1 MGNKVINTTSVKL
14 GIYEESTDEQLEGML
29 GDVKEMEDGR
39 KFRLCSN
46 GTGAALAA
54 GLRVQSVA
62 VDGLDDKLVVNT
74 LAAAGQ
80 KDIIVDVT
88 TSHGGHDAHA
98 LRDGYLVVNQGA
110 GEIGGF
116 YKIKDNT
123 VMVADSTATISLY
136 DDLTE
141 ALPVT
146 DDEVTICKNPYKA
159 VLLDVLT
166 APIAGVPLI
175 NVTISTSTTTYYFWA
190 LFEGFGPAIAS
201 AATIAAG
208 DELERLTGGTVRT
221 LAAGETVQFIGVS
234 YSEAAESDAIIC
246 KYA

>member
-14 GIYEESTDEQLEGML
+14 GIYEESTDTQLEGML

-46 GTGAALAA
+46 GTGAALTA
-54 GLRVQSVA
+54 GLRLQSVA
-62 VDGLDDKLVVNT
+62 VDGYDDALVVET
-74 LAAAGQ
+74 EAAEGQ
-80 KDIIVDVT
+80 KDIIVTVT

-98 LRDGYLVVNQGA
+98 LRDGYLVVNQGS
-110 GEIGGF
+110 GEIGTF

-123 VMVADSTATISLY
+123 VMVAQATATITLY

-141 ALPVT
+141 TLPVT
-146 DDEVTICKNPYKA
+146 ADEVTICKNPFKA
-159 VLLDVLT
+159 VLLDVLS

-175 NVTISTSTTTYYFWA
+175 NVTQSTSSTTYYFWA
-190 LFEGFGPAIAS
+190 LFEGFGPAVAS
-201 AATIAAG
+201 AASIAAG
-208 DELERLTGGTVRT
+208 DELERITAGLVRT
-221 LAAGETVQFIGVS
+221 LTAGETVQFIGVS
-234 YSEAAESDAIIC
+234 YSVAASSDAIIC